1 MSHILSGIFPA
12 IISPFDAE
20 GQLDTAALAAN
31 IKRWNQYGLRGY
43 VACGSTG
50 EAPLLTEEERAQVV
64 RVVRETMY
72 DGMAL
77 IVGTGR
83 ESTAQTIEACRTA
96 AKSGADYGLV
106 IAPSFFKSL
115 ITPEAMLRHYRAVAD
130 ASPMPILVYN
140 MPLFTGITIPAD
152 TVLALAEHPNIIG
165 MKDSSGNGSYL
176 NAIIRGKPADFLV
189 LTGNAPTLA
198 QAFLSGADGAI
209 LAIANL
215 IPEICVAMHRAT
227 QAQNFAELQRLH
239 KLMQPI
245 AQVVGGSYGIGG
257 LKQAMTLLGYHAGI
271 PRPPLLPAT
280 EAQSATI
287 EQTLKD
293 VGLLR

>member
-12 IISPFDAE
+12 IITPFNAE
-20 GQLDTAALAAN
+20 GQLDTIALTAN

-43 VACGSTG
+43 VACCSTG
-50 EAPLLTEEERAQVV
+50 EAPLLTDDERAQLIRTVKQ
-64 RVVRETMY
+64 TMLE
-72 DGMAL
+72 GMTL
-77 IVGTGR
+77 IAGTGR
-83 ESTAQTIEACRTA
+83 ESTAQTIEACRSA
-96 AKSGADYGLV
+96 AKNGADAGLV
-106 IAPSFFKSL
+106 IAPGFFKTL
-115 ITPEAMLRHYRAVAD
+115 ITPEALLKHYRAVAE
-130 ASPMPILVYN
+130 AAPIPILVYN
-140 MPLFTGITIPAD
+140 MPAFTGVTIPPA

-165 MKDSSGNGSYL
+165 MKDSSGNGPYL
-176 NAIIRGKPADFLV
+176 NAVIRRKPADFIV

-198 QAFLSGADGAI
+198 QAFLSGADGAV
-209 LAIANL
+209 LAVANL

-257 LKQAMTLLGYHAGI
+257 LKHAMTLLGYDAGL

-280 EAQSATI
+280 AAQTATI
-287 EQTLKD
+287 EQTLQD
-293 VGLLR
+293 VGLPR

>member
-1 MSHILSGIFPA
+1 MSHMLSGVFPA
-12 IISPFDAE
+12 IITPFDSD
-20 GQLDTAALAAN
+20 GQLDTAALTAN
-31 IKRWNQYGLRGY
+31 VKRWNQYGLRGY

-50 EAPLLTEEERAQVV
+50 EAPLLTEEERAQVI
-64 RVVRETMY
+64 RVVKETMY

-83 ESTAQTIEACRTA
+83 ESTAQTIEACQSA
-96 AKSGADYGLV
+96 AKNGADAGLV
-106 IAPSFFKSL
+106 IAPGFFKSL
-115 ITPEAMLRHYRAVAD
+115 ITPEALLKHYRAVAD

-140 MPLFTGITIPAD
+140 MPAFTGITIPTD
-152 TVLALAEHPNIIG
+152 TALALAKHANIIG
-165 MKDSSGNGSYL
+165 IKDSSGNGPYL
-176 NAIIRGKPADFLV
+176 NAIIRHKPADFIV

-209 LAIANL
+209 LAVANL

-257 LKQAMTLLGYHAGI
+257 LKRAMTLLGYDAGI

-280 EAQSATI
+280 KSQASTI